1 MTRKERIQGGILFFI
16 AAMIIAAILPRAFI
30 QHTKALTS
38 DRDLPTANTNP
49 SEISKSPLPTYVY
62 LSQVYD
68 SVQALLVR
76 LAAGDSTHTT
86 VWPYQIEGLLFQ
98 LYQRGIIDVPDSL
111 RAFSRIQLVRD
122 GSVVKGHIDSFY
134 LYRHAVGLVK
144 LWFQTN
150 TTAEKEE
157 ISRWYRALI
166 RPNIVLDT
174 VLSRPFLH
182 YVHANGHKSTQ
193 VRISADDG
201 RSPVLQDVVKE
212 PQGWW
217 DRLRQNT
224 WVRLL
229 GYVFL
234 TLSLFLILALY
245 IYFNFP
251 QIYHNWRELAF
262 ILLWFV
268 LFGYL
273 VTVVERVPQIDIYLL
288 PFAIVPIVV
297 KNFYE
302 TRLAIVVH
310 VLLILMASYLTSLG
324 YEFTYTEILMGFIAV
339 LTPTETRHWSSF
351 FKLVFYVTLTGLV
364 THIVLSIVGSETT
377 AKSEVQRVFSFILQG
392 ILLLLAYP
400 LIPLVERIFG
410 YTSSITLVDLY
421 DLNHP
426 LIRELSLRAPG
437 TLQHS
442 LQVGHLAELAAE
454 AIGANALLVKVGAL
468 YHDIGKVKNPEYFIE
483 NQQEGNPHEAV
494 DPLESAKKIIEHVTE
509 GVRMAKQAGLPK
521 IIRDFI
527 TTHHGTTLVEYFYR
541 KALEQNP
548 NDPTLEMAFRY
559 PGPRPRTKE
568 QVLLMIA
575 DSAEAASRS
584 LDKPDAQSISNLVD
598 SILQKKMED
607 EHFFYNDTTTPE
619 LYTAVDVIKRTLTN
633 IYHVRLKYP
642 GQPSENP

>member
-1 MTRKERIQGGILFFI
+1 MTRKERIRGGIFFFI

-30 QHTKALTS
+30 QPTNALTS
-38 DRDLPTANTNP
+38 GRELPTADTNP
-49 SEISKSPLPTYVY
+49 SEISKPPLPTYVY
-62 LSQVYD
+62 LPQVYD
-68 SVQALLVR
+68 SVQALLAH
-76 LAAGDSTHTT
+76 LAARDSTHATD
-86 VWPYQIEGLLFQ
+86 WPYQIEDLLFQ
-98 LYQRGIIDVPDSL
+98 LYQRGIINVPDSL

-122 GSVVKGHIDSFY
+122 GSVVKRHIDSFF
-134 LYRHAVGLVK
+134 LYRHAVDLVK
-144 LWFQTN
+144 LWLQVN
-150 TTAEKEE
+150 TTAEREE
-157 ISRWYRALI
+157 ISKWGRALV
-166 RPNIVLDT
+166 RPNVVLDT
-174 VLSRPFLH
+174 ALSSSFLY
-182 YVHANGHKSTQ
+182 YVQSNGNKSDR
-193 VRISADDG
+193 VISSLGNGSSAG
-201 RSPVLQDVVKE
+201 RDAIKKPGS
-212 PQGWW
+212 WW
-217 DRLRQNT
+217 DRLRQNP

-251 QIYHNWRELAF
+251 QIYHDWRELSF

-339 LTPTETRHWSSF
+339 LTPSETRHWSSF
-351 FKLVFYVTLTGLV
+351 FKLVFYVTLTGLA
-364 THIVLSIVGSETT
+364 THIVLSIVGSEIVT
-377 AKSEVQRVFSFILQG
+377 EGDLRRVFSFILQG
-392 ILLLLAYP
+392 VLLLLAYP

-426 LIRELSLRAPG
+426 LIKELSLRAPG

-483 NQQEGNPHEAV
+483 NQQEGNPHEEV

-541 KALEQNP
+541 KALEQSP
-548 NDPTLEMAFRY
+548 DDPSLEMAFRY
-559 PGPRPRTKE
+559 PGPKPRTRE

-607 EHFFYNDTTTPE
+607 EQFSESEISFNE